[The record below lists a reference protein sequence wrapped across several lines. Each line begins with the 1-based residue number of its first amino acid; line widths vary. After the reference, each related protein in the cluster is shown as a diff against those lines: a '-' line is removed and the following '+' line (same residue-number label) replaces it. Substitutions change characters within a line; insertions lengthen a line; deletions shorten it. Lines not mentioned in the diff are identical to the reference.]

1 VSFASDE
8 IQFIVLIF
16 LNNRDA
22 WQHMYIQVI
31 CLWIVNCHTLAR
43 YCLCG
48 TSRHIQYKAGEDYVL
63 LCAFEI
69 YNDWIIVVIL
79 DWP

>member
-1 VSFASDE
+1 
-8 IQFIVLIF
+8 
-16 LNNRDA
+16 
-22 WQHMYIQVI
+22 M
-31 CLWIVNCHTLAR
+31 LAR

-63 LCAFEI
+63 LRAFEI
-69 YNDWIIVVIL
+69 YNDWMIVVIL